1 MSDCEGHS
9 LNQQGLRESFRLE
22 HHVFKQNQ
30 DHVKKKRYSLRSYLF
45 LHYQHHKNYSTSFE
59 LAVAVADNH
68 NYHYLFNQLHAIDF
82 GACSK
87 VRILD

>member
-1 MSDCEGHS
+1 MSDCEDHS
-9 LNQQGLRESFRLE
+9 LDQQGLRESFRLE

-45 LHYQHHKNYSTSFE
+45 LHYQHHRNSTSSE
-59 LAVAVADNH
+59 LAVTAVADNQS
-68 NYHYLFNQLHAIDF
+68 YHYLFNQLHAIDF
-82 GACSK
+82 GTCYK